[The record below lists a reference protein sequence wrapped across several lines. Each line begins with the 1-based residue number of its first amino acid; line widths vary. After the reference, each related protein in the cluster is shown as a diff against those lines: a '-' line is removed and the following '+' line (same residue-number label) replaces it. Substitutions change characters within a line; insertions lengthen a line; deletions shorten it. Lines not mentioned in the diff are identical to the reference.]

1 MRDFEPT
8 GGALVGVIVTDGVMV
23 RFDPVRP
30 EWIPVTP
37 PPPIPEDDLC
47 GGPGVNVA
55 PPGNE
60 ERIGG
65 YIFEAAAW
73 LL

>member
-23 RFDPVRP
+23 RFDPVLP
-30 EWIPVTP
+30 EWMP
-37 PPPIPEDDLC
+37 PLVLLPPIPDDERC
-47 GGPGVNVA
+47 NDGGPGVSVA
-55 PPGNE
+55 PPGKE

-65 YIFEAAAW
+65 YMFPAAA
-73 LL
+73 